1 MDIDVAKLNGWK
13 HKIEI
18 DEALNVC
25 INGICNRNESKT

>member
-18 DEALNVC
+18 DKGVECLY
-25 INGICNRNESKT
+25 KWYMQL